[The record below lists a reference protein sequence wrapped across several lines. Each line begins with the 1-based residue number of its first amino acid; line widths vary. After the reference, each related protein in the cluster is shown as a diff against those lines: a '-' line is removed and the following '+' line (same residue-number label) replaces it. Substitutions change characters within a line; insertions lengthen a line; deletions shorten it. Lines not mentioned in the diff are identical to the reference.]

1 MDDLNVKVAEIEAR
15 SKSNMHRIDKLEK
28 RQDELDSIVRSVAVL
43 AKEQEYTK
51 TDVAEIKTDV
61 AEIKTG
67 INELKAKP
75 GKRWDAVVDK
85 VLLAVIGAIVVY
97 VLSKI
102 GF

>member
-15 SKSNMHRIDKLEK
+15 SKRNMHRIDKLEK

-43 AKEQEYTK
+43 AKEQEYT
-51 TDVAEIKTDV
+51 KTDV